1 MLSHTRSR
9 GYPSHM
15 ATTQPAPT
23 RRRHQARPGRSALV
37 APRLELLSGPSTGT
51 VELPVWLFWSGRDRS
66 FDLGNADQ
74 RAWLYETVLREAA
87 RPDDLMVYL
96 NADLLVSVWPE
107 IRLRLPEGVRLAW
120 EDKHPQ
126 LRAGAKAGREGGAV
140 IPGPA
145 ASAA

>member
-1 MLSHTRSR
+1 
-9 GYPSHM
+9 
-15 ATTQPAPT
+15 
-23 RRRHQARPGRSALV
+23 
-37 APRLELLSGPSTGT
+37 
-51 VELPVWLFWSGRDRS
+51 
-66 FDLGNADQ
+66 
-74 RAWLYETVLREAA
+74 
-87 RPDDLMVYL
+87 MVYL